1 MIKVRVPATTA
12 NIGSGFDSF
21 GMALSMY
28 NEICIEE
35 IEDGIKL
42 LQEGQPS
49 EIPLAENLLYTSFIN
64 TLDKYNYIYKG
75 FRIDVTQ
82 CNIPISRG
90 LGSSAACIVAGIM
103 AANALMRNALNVN
116 EIINAAVEIEGHPDN
131 IVPAVVGGMVISLV
145 ECGKVIYSK
154 IKVPEDLSIA
164 VIIPNFKLST
174 EASRAVLPKSYS
186 REECVFN
193 ISRASMLVNAMNNCE
208 LDKLRISVQDKI
220 HQDYR
225 KDLIR
230 NIDDIFREAQEQGSL
245 AEFISGSG
253 STLVSIIDKKN
264 YDFSSNMKKFLN
276 KLEDKWEINVLQP
289 DLEGARIK
297 EEIRQ
302 GV

>member
-1 MIKVRVPATTA
+1 MIKIRVPATTA

-35 IEDGIKL
+35 IEDGIEL

-49 EIPLAENLLYTSFIN
+49 EIPSNKNLLYVSFIN
-64 TLDKYNYIYKG
+64 TLDKYNYTYKG

-82 CNIPISRG
+82 CDIPISRG
-90 LGSSAACIVAGIM
+90 LGSSAACIVGGIM
-103 AANALMRNALNVN
+103 AANVLMGNILSID

-131 IVPAVVGGMVISLV
+131 IVPAIVGGMVISLV
-145 ECGKVIYSK
+145 EGDKVMYSK
-154 IKVPEDLSIA
+154 IKVPENLSIA
-164 VIIPNFKLST
+164 VIVPNFKLST
-174 EASRAVLPKSYS
+174 EASRAVLPKSYT

-208 LDKLRISVQDKI
+208 LDKLRICVQDKI

-225 KDLIR
+225 KGLIR
-230 NIDDIFREAQEQGSL
+230 NVDEIFKEAQEQGSL

-253 STLVSIIDKKN
+253 STLISVIDKRN
-264 YDFSSNMKKFLN
+264 YDFSINMKKFLSG
-276 KLEDKWEINVLQP
+276 LEDKWEINILQP
-289 DLEGARIK
+289 DFEGARVNLKIK
-297 EEIRQ
+297 EEI
-302 GV
+302 